1 MSKEEYLKGEE
12 KEKALEKVRLFLG
25 FRLTDEEIV
34 DELLCYNIHIS
45 ERTLRRYKQE
55 IKENSGHNAAEV
67 FKKHVI
73 KNLIDDI
80 LSYEAVQKESWQVYN
95 KTINQNEQIRALA
108 LVRNVTTDKIKL
120 LKNIPYRFRNLNINS
135 EKIDDL
141 QKSAKELKEEIK
153 QLYKN

>member
-1 MSKEEYLKGEE
+1 MSKQEYLKGEE

-25 FRLTDEEIV
+25 FRLTDEEII

-67 FKKHVI
+67 FKKNVI
-73 KNLIDDI
+73 KNLFDDI

-95 KTINQNEQIRALA
+95 KTINQNEQIRALS

-120 LKNIPYRFRNLNINS
+120 LKNIPHRFRNLNINS

-153 QLYKN
+153 QIYKN